1 MSAMRS
7 AAERRSVYR
16 VQPATT
22 DGLRAVILANGKAV
36 AVREIIDIAITGA
49 AMRPV
54 EEHLHDLPVGAGV
67 QVSLVAPELAKPV
80 KLAAVV
86 IAQEAH
92 NGAGFCRFRFTE
104 RFDPDGWTA
113 REFFRLLNRRSVYRG
128 IKPLDEDA
136 LQMEIGALAGAGEFR
151 VVRLRNLSSTGACI
165 TVDASIDD
173 WLRPHREVL
182 VRLKLPDNPRLLLLP
197 ARLRGRYLCAEG
209 FLYGVQFDWT
219 RAEDPLAQAE
229 DVLSYVLS
237 RFAGQGNSATL
248 H

>member
-7 AAERRSVYR
+7 AAERRAVYR

-22 DGLRAVILANGKAV
+22 DGLRAVILANGKTV

-54 EEHLHDLPVGAGV
+54 EEYLTLLPVGTGV
-67 QVSLVAPELAKPV
+67 QV
-80 KLAAVV
+80 KLAAPELSNPVALTAVV
-86 IAQEAH
+86 VAQEPL
-92 NGAGFCRFRFTE
+92 NGTRYCRFRFTE
-104 RFDPDGWTA
+104 RFDPRDWTS

-128 IKPLDEDA
+128 IKPRDEDA
-136 LQMEIGALAGAGEFR
+136 IHIELGPQSSASTFQS
-151 VVRLRNLSSTGACI
+151 VQLRNISSTGACV
-165 TVDASIDD
+165 TVDAAVDN

-182 VRLKLPDNPRLLLLP
+182 VRLKLPGNPGLLLLP
-197 ARLRGRYLCAEG
+197 ARLRGRHVCADG

-219 RAEDPLAQAE
+219 RAEDPLRQAE
-229 DVLSYVLS
+229 EVLNYVLS
-237 RFAGQGNSATL
+237 RFSGQGNSATL